1 MMIADEFEESDNDAE
16 PSLYPL
22 DEYELGLMSEASEI
36 IRRIIQEHIPY
47 MSAQMSFDISCL
59 LQVFE
64 QMPQRI
70 PGMYLSFTFLTP
82 GFSEG
87 NYGWAD
93 VGVFGDSFNLGWG
106 RHVYDDQVGGDTESE
121 TIFSTTAGTDG
132 KKGNL
137 EEWIRFF
144 RELNVERLSCGENE
158 SDYEK
163 IRYAIQYADAD

>member
-16 PSLYPL
+16 SSLYPL
-22 DEYELGLMSEASEI
+22 DEYELGLMNEVSEI
-36 IRRIIQEHIPY
+36 IRRVIQEHIPY

-64 QMPQRI
+64 QMPQRV
-70 PGMYLSFTFLTP
+70 PGMHLSFTFLTP

-93 VGVFGDSFNLGWG
+93 VSVLGDSFNLGWG
-106 RHVYDDQVGGDTESE
+106 QHVYDDQVGGDTESE
-121 TIFSTTAGTDG
+121 TVFSTTAGTDG
-132 KKGNL
+132 KEGNL
-137 EEWIRFF
+137 ERWVCFF
-144 RELNVERLSCGENE
+144 RELNVERLSCHENE

-163 IRYAIQYADAD
+163 IRCAIRYAD